1 MVQSGVSTD
10 QQNPATPNATFLN
23 RGNKGGL
30 IQASNGSCKVVAAV
44 EKAFKLN
51 VNNTNVKCTN
61 TSHLV

>member
-1 MVQSGVSTD
+1 MVQSEASTD
-10 QQNPATPNATFLN
+10 QQNPATPNVTFLN

-30 IQASNGSCKVVAAV
+30 IQASNGSCKVVAAA

-61 TSHLV
+61 TRHLV